1 MIITSGIIEHVQTYQ
16 GKRAGGVDA
25 VFTPINLDWG
35 FKHYYSRNRA
45 MVCYA
50 RQKWG
55 HQFGLGPQVG
65 GFVKF
70 GKPGREWY
78 GFITERLRPFSTWK
92 KFDKVFTPAFVS
104 SLEKKLGYIGFSSWC
119 FDFSK
124 DNIGFDTKNTIKI
137 IDWGWGAEST
147 PDIHDTDIADILSK
161 HGYNID
167 NYVNPCTV

>member
-1 MIITSGIIEHVQTYQ
+1 MMITSGLIEHVQTYQ

-55 HQFGLGPQVG
+55 YQFGLGPQVG
-65 GFVKF
+65 QFTKF

-78 GFITERLRPFSTWK
+78 GFITERVKPFSTWA
-92 KFDKVFTPAFVS
+92 KFQARFEPQEHKI
-104 SLEKKLGYIGFSSWC
+104 ENKLLYIGFHGHH
-119 FDFSK
+119 FDFNK
-124 DNIGFDTKNTIKI
+124 DNVGFDTKNAIKI
-137 IDWGWGAEST
+137 IDWGWGAETTS
-147 PDIHDTDIADILSK
+147 DIHDTDIADILSK